1 MRTARQGTLHGA
13 TGTSRQYRIERSIDV
28 SIPKNLPEEMPRIGN
43 WFTKS
48 IGLLIVKMLGWRIEG
63 EFPPEKKLM
72 VALAPHTSN
81 WDFVVAMPFIMALR
95 LKASWLMKQE
105 AFFFPFKNLFK
116 WLGGIPTDRS
126 AAGGMAKQVASQ
138 FRENEK
144 MWVAITPEGTR
155 KRNDRWKNGFLRIA
169 YAANVPILLV
179 AWDFPNKRIR
189 VDSLYR
195 PTGDLE
201 TDMREIRRRFNRYQG
216 RCPENQSV
224 FEE

>member
-1 MRTARQGTLHGA
+1 M
-13 TGTSRQYRIERSIDV
+13 
-28 SIPKNLPEEMPRIGN
+28 SIPKQLPDEMPRIGN
-43 WFTKS
+43 RFTKA

-63 EFPPEKKLM
+63 EFPPEKKVM

-95 LKASWLMKQE
+95 LKASWLMKKE

-116 WLGGIPTDRS
+116 WLGGIPTDRK
-126 AAGGMAKQVASQ
+126 APGGMAKQVAVQ

-155 KRNDRWKNGFLRIA
+155 KKTAKWKNGFLRIA
-169 YAANVPILLV
+169 YAANIPILLI
-179 AWDFPNKRIR
+179 AWDFTNKCIR

-195 PTGDLE
+195 PTGDLD
-201 TDMREIRRRFNRYQG
+201 TDMHEIRKRFDKYQG
-216 RCPENQSV
+216 RHPQNQSPAV
-224 FEE
+224 D

>member
-1 MRTARQGTLHGA
+1 MST
-13 TGTSRQYRIERSIDV
+13 
-28 SIPKNLPEEMPRIGN
+28 IPEPLPEEMPRIGN
-43 WFTKS
+43 RFTAA
-48 IGLLIVKMLGWRIEG
+48 IGKLIVKLLGWRIEG

-95 LKASWLMKQE
+95 LKASWLMKKE
-105 AFFFPFKNLFK
+105 AFFFPFKGLFM

-138 FRENEK
+138 FRSNEK

-155 KRNDRWKNGFLRIA
+155 KKTAKWKNGFLRIA
-169 YAANVPILLV
+169 CASNVPILLV
-179 AWDFPNKRIR
+179 AWDFPRKSICI
-189 VDSLYR
+189 DSLYR

-201 TDMREIRRRFNRYQG
+201 ADMGEIRRRFDKYQG
-216 RCPENQSV
+216 RNPENQTDPI
-224 FEE
+224 EG